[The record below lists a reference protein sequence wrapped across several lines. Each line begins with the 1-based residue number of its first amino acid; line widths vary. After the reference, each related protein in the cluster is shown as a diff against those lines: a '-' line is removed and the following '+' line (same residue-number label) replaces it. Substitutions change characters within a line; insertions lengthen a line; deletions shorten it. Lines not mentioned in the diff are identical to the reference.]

1 MNFVGQLT
9 NLSLRAILASWL
21 GSYTTQRLLSTK
33 KLQNVLTLVRNMYR
47 LPASVDL
54 VQLTLRLTGLYEEG
68 S

>member
-1 MNFVGQLT
+1 MNFVQLT